1 MKKFVLIVA
10 GGSGSRM
17 NSVVPKQFMLIS
29 GKPVLMHTIRR
40 FYEYDPESEII
51 VVLPKEQIPT
61 WNKLC
66 DDYRFRIKHVVAEGG
81 SVRFESVRNGLSVIE
96 GEGLVAIHDGVRP
109 LVSRETI
116 NRCFDTA
123 EMKGNAVPVM
133 PANESLRRI
142 EGDTNKAVDRTEYVS
157 VQTPEVFRISEIKE
171 AYKSDYNDTFTD
183 DASVLEHAGFNINL
197 VEGNKEN
204 IKITHPVDIIIAE
217 TLIKDI

>member
-40 FYEYDPESEII
+40 FYDYDPESEII
-51 VVLPKEQIPT
+51 VVLPKEQIQT

-66 DDYRFRIKHVVAEGG
+66 DDYRFRIKHAVAEGG

-116 NRCFDTA
+116 NRCFETA

-142 EGDTNKAVDRTEYVS
+142 EGDCNKAVDRTEYVS

-183 DASVLEHAGFNINL
+183 DASVLEHAGFKINL

>member
-17 NSVVPKQFMLIS
+17 NSVVPKQFMIIS
-29 GKPVLMHTIRR
+29 GKPVLMHTVKR
-40 FYEYDPESEII
+40 FYDFDPSSEII
-51 VVLPKEQIPT
+51 VVLPKEQIST

-66 DDYRFRIKHVVAEGG
+66 DDYRFRIMHSVAEGG
-81 SVRFESVRNGLSVIE
+81 SVRFESVRNGLLKIE

-109 LVSRETI
+109 LVSPETI
-116 NRCFDTA
+116 GRCFETA
-123 EMKGNAVPVM
+123 EIKGNAVPVM
-133 PANESLRRI
+133 PVNESLRKV
-142 EGDTNKAVDRTEYVS
+142 EGDINIAVDRSEFVS

-171 AYKSDYNDTFTD
+171 AYKSDYKDTFTD
-183 DASVLEHAGFNINL
+183 DAGVLEHAGFKINL

-217 TLIKDI
+217 TLIKEI

>member
-17 NSVVPKQFMLIS
+17 NSVVPKQFMIIS
-29 GKPVLMHTIRR
+29 GKPVLMHTVKR
-40 FYEYDPESEII
+40 FYDFDPSSEII
-51 VVLPKEQIPT
+51 VVLPKEQIST

-66 DDYRFRIKHVVAEGG
+66 DDYRFRIMHSVAEGG
-81 SVRFESVRNGLSVIE
+81 SVRFESVRNGLSKIE

-109 LVSRETI
+109 LVSPETI
-116 NRCFDTA
+116 GRCFETA
-123 EMKGNAVPVM
+123 EIKGNAVPVM
-133 PANESLRRI
+133 PVNESLRKV
-142 EGDTNKAVDRTEYVS
+142 EGDINIAVDRSEFVS

-171 AYKSDYNDTFTD
+171 AYKSDYKDTFTD
-183 DASVLEHAGFNINL
+183 DAGVLEHAGFKINL

-217 TLIKDI
+217 TLIKEI

>member
-17 NSVVPKQFMLIS
+17 NSVVPKQFMIIS
-29 GKPVLMHTIRR
+29 GKPVLMHTVRR
-40 FYEYDPESEII
+40 FYEFNPSSEII

-66 DDYRFRIKHVVAEGG
+66 DDYRFRIKHNVVEGG
-81 SVRFESVRNGLSVIE
+81 SVRFESVRNGLSKIE

-116 NRCFDTA
+116 KRCFETA

-133 PANESLRRI
+133 PVNESLRKI
-142 EGDTNKAVDRTEYVS
+142 DGDFNNAVDRSEYVS
-157 VQTPEVFRISEIKE
+157 VQTPEVFRVSEIKE
-171 AYKSDYNDTFTD
+171 AYKSDYKDTFTD
-183 DASVLEHAGFNINL
+183 DAGVLEHAGFKINL

-217 TLIKDI
+217 TLIKEI

>member
-17 NSVVPKQFMLIS
+17 NSVVPKQFMIIS
-29 GKPVLMHTIRR
+29 GKPVLMHTVRR
-40 FYEYDPESEII
+40 FYDFDPSSEII
-51 VVLPKEQIPT
+51 IVLPKEQIST

-66 DDYRFRIKHVVAEGG
+66 DDYRFRITHDVVEGG
-81 SVRFESVRNGLSVIE
+81 SVRFESVRNGLSKIE

-109 LVSRETI
+109 LVSWETI
-116 NRCFDTA
+116 KRCFETA

-133 PANESLRRI
+133 HVNESLRKI
-142 EGDTNKAVDRTEYVS
+142 DGDCNNAVDRSEYVS
-157 VQTPEVFRISEIKE
+157 VQTPEVFRVSEIKE
-171 AYKSDYNDTFTD
+171 AYKSDYKDTFTD
-183 DASVLEHAGFNINL
+183 DAGVLEHAGFKINL

-217 TLIKDI
+217 TLIKEI